1 MNTINFDFLQA
12 IVLPALI
19 YSTIMS
25 LLFAVIIVGT
35 ITLAIERRKDRFSA
49 GEATPTAIQLIPNPI
64 LFPIYG
70 AFMGTMLLTF
80 LPIQADRDFRN
91 NGMYVGIWL
100 LQKLL
105 VLAPLGSIVGATTGC
120 IIGEQLNRKVN
131 LWHMWIGLGITY
143 LIMAFTIYISLASPP
158 IHLSQLVAKS
168 GNFLALIAQFSG
180 SEKNIK
186 ALAIFTIT

>member
-1 MNTINFDFLQA
+1 
-12 IVLPALI
+12 
-19 YSTIMS
+19 
-25 LLFAVIIVGT
+25 
-35 ITLAIERRKDRFSA
+35 
-49 GEATPTAIQLIPNPI
+49 
-64 LFPIYG
+64 
-70 AFMGTMLLTF
+70 MGTMLLTF

-131 LWHMWIGLGITY
+131 LWHMWIGLGVTY